1 MQGGGD
7 VQVPTGAGMDRA
19 GFQARNPNIAPAQ
32 PQAAWGR
39 EARTAAPTTDTE
51 RAAREA
57 PRQSMLRS
65 GNSFG
70 DAASAYS
77 STMPQSAQNQGA
89 VASMLARTPNMPGGS
104 EVGAAPAPGPA
115 QTFRSGLRQ
124 GPELETPQMEMPS
137 LQMANGGNFLTRWI
151 RGTATG
157 KTMSERDATIDKV
170 VAPPAPAPPPPAP
183 PMREIRFQNGGNLRT
198 GMGGHVP
205 GEGKGDKI
213 DAKYEPGEFVVSN
226 DMLDMAPGLREQLH
240 GLRGQ
245 ALAAKGMTPE
255 EADAKAIVPGGLR
268 AVDGLE
274 ANKFA
279 GDWLK
284 RPEGGPTEFTKATA
298 AANAERVARAGLDEL
313 GGKGGYADHFKP
325 EAAAPASKGAL
336 RAAAAANSLGKVLR
350 VAAPA
355 MEAKD
360 VYDVASDPN
369 STKIDVGT
377 QVAEGS
383 AKLASAALGAKGGA
397 VLGAPLGPVGAAV
410 GGLAGGAAGYFGGEK
425 LIGGLRSLT
434 GSDPR
439 SPDEQISARAQTL
452 RAPAAPAQAPAA
464 PAQAST
470 TSAQAPAP
478 AQLGDSRNTDE
489 HAGTMEVFTKGNG
502 NIAGWTTV
510 STPAAKEARALRNQQ
525 YEQRQRQNFEDA
537 TTGPLGWKT
546 REAERQAR
554 EDAAKPMYINAR
566 KAFNEARGQDM
577 NLRGQMA
584 QIEASRANNAATNA
598 ATLRGQDMGLQER
611 RVASQSAAATAQRAQ
626 ENDDRKFKMD
636 VARLGIETANK
647 NRDDKRAA
655 ESAFD
660 KRIEGL
666 VGVDKDGKPDAAAA
680 AQVRNAAIAHMDAR
694 TAEARELLAKDPN
707 NKSAQATLEL
717 IDRLGVGALGDED
730 LHEFLMGARVNRLAQ
745 ENDGVWFN
753 PWAGKATNTNVP
765 ARSLRLKE
773 NMFLPNQ
780 YVTDNGQSIPA
791 SAVEA
796 NPDLL
801 RLRKP

>member
-1 MQGGGD
+1 
-7 VQVPTGAGMDRA
+7 
-19 GFQARNPNIAPAQ
+19 
-32 PQAAWGR
+32 
-39 EARTAAPTTDTE
+39 
-51 RAAREA
+51 
-57 PRQSMLRS
+57 
-65 GNSFG
+65 
-70 DAASAYS
+70 
-77 STMPQSAQNQGA
+77 
-89 VASMLARTPNMPGGS
+89 
-104 EVGAAPAPGPA
+104 
-115 QTFRSGLRQ
+115 
-124 GPELETPQMEMPS
+124 
-137 LQMANGGNFLTRWI
+137 
-151 RGTATG
+151 
-157 KTMSERDATIDKV
+157 
-170 VAPPAPAPPPPAP
+170 
-183 PMREIRFQNGGNLRT
+183 
-198 GMGGHVP
+198 
-205 GEGKGDKI
+205 
-213 DAKYEPGEFVVSN
+213 
-226 DMLDMAPGLREQLH
+226 
-240 GLRGQ
+240 
-245 ALAAKGMTPE
+245 
-255 EADAKAIVPGGLR
+255 
-268 AVDGLE
+268 
-274 ANKFA
+274 
-279 GDWLK
+279 
-284 RPEGGPTEFTKATA
+284 
-298 AANAERVARAGLDEL
+298 
-313 GGKGGYADHFKP
+313 
-325 EAAAPASKGAL
+325 
-336 RAAAAANSLGKVLR
+336 
-350 VAAPA
+350 
-355 MEAKD
+355 
-360 VYDVASDPN
+360 
-369 STKIDVGT
+369 
-377 QVAEGS
+377 
-383 AKLASAALGAKGGA
+383 
-397 VLGAPLGPVGAAV
+397 
-410 GGLAGGAAGYFGGEK
+410 
-425 LIGGLRSLT
+425 
-434 GSDPR
+434 
-439 SPDEQISARAQTL
+439 
-452 RAPAAPAQAPAA
+452 
-464 PAQAST
+464 
-470 TSAQAPAP
+470 
-478 AQLGDSRNTDE
+478 
-489 HAGTMEVFTKGNG
+489 
-502 NIAGWTTV
+502 
-510 STPAAKEARALRNQQ
+510 
-525 YEQRQRQNFEDA
+525 
-537 TTGPLGWKT
+537 
-546 REAERQAR
+546 
-554 EDAAKPMYINAR
+554 MYINAR